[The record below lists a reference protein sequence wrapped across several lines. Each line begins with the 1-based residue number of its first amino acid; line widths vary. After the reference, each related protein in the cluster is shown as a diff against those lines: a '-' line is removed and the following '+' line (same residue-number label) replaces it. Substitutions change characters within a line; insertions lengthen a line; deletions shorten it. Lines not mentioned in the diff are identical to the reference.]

1 MESFRRLHCHNYS
14 LIWSPFCR
22 NRKFTLL
29 TNPGKLHCY
38 FFRENHFFSCICQV
52 LRVLVGSFIL
62 QVDFFFSS
70 LSSLIIWFTLIFCLD
85 GVSLLARIKRLPM
98 PCNIIMYPGTSLHWL
113 SVFLIHSF
121 NCLSAET
128 SAISLS
134 QFILFLTKNWSSLLC
149 RLLSLRNQSGSWK
162 LY

>member
-1 MESFRRLHCHNYS
+1 MDSFRRLHCHNYS

-22 NRKFTLL
+22 TRKFTLL
-29 TNPGKLHCY
+29 TNPGKMHCY

-121 NCLSAET
+121 VFLQKHPLSAWVN
-128 SAISLS
+128 
-134 QFILFLTKNWSSLLC
+134 LFYFELKIGLPC
-149 RLLSLRNQSGSWK
+149 CVGSY
-162 LY
+162 L